1 MLFLARLEALII
13 TRYFCLSHCRAFQ
26 NSKRYYT
33 KYYRNIIWFRTWN
46 IQFFQ
51 DWICTFYMYTY
62 LLNALVFEWSVEC
75 RDGFVS
81 WNLIFGYLEWV
92 EKGFMPENCFIPVLT
107 FEKSSNIPKNKL
119 ARNVKVKP
127 AKKTFIPFHIMYSNT
142 QNLGFG

>member
-1 MLFLARLEALII
+1 MLFLAILKLFLF

-33 KYYRNIIWFRTWN
+33 KYYRNIIWFRTWTYN
-46 IQFFQ
+46 FFKTESV
-51 DWICTFYMYTY
+51 CTFYMYTY

-92 EKGFMPENCFIPVLT
+92 EKGLMPGNFFIPVLT
-107 FEKSSNIPKNKL
+107 FEKSSNMPKNKL
-119 ARNVKVKP
+119 ARNVKIKP
-127 AKKTFIPFHIMYSNT
+127 AKKTFLENKRA
-142 QNLGFG
+142 

>member
-1 MLFLARLEALII
+1 M
-13 TRYFCLSHCRAFQ
+13 
-26 NSKRYYT
+26 
-33 KYYRNIIWFRTWN
+33 WFRTWN

-92 EKGFMPENCFIPVLT
+92 EKGLMPENFFIPVLT
-107 FEKSSNIPKNKL
+107 FEKSSSAFVNNALKNGYGNNRYLL
-119 ARNVKVKP
+119 AGFWSEKNRPLVTVQKMCLIDN
-127 AKKTFIPFHIMYSNT
+127 FG
-142 QNLGFG
+142 LGNSRWSMSQF